1 MDKGYKGH
9 GIDSTEID
17 IFISGQKRHNGKSL
31 TKTIKKQLKRRSAIE
46 PMIGHMKQDGRLGLS
61 KFKGINGDKIN
72 AILVAAGHNLR
83 LILNH
88 IRKMMKENTMRLLQ
102 IIRNF
107 WNQILLKVFGL
118 TFLTIGN
125 ILLRFSGI
133 RAGN

>member
-1 MDKGYKGH
+1 
-9 GIDSTEID
+9 
-17 IFISGQKRHNGKSL
+17 
-31 TKTIKKQLKRRSAIE
+31 
-46 PMIGHMKQDGRLGLS
+46 
-61 KFKGINGDKIN
+61 
-72 AILVAAGHNLR
+72 
-83 LILNH
+83 
-88 IRKMMKENTMRLLQ
+88 MKENTMRLLQ

>member
-1 MDKGYKGH
+1 
-9 GIDSTEID
+9 
-17 IFISGQKRHNGKSL
+17 
-31 TKTIKKQLKRRSAIE
+31 
-46 PMIGHMKQDGRLGLS
+46 MIGHMKQDGRLGLS